1 MPLFSSKAFIL
12 KTSELNEQDKLIHLY
27 TQDRG
32 LIKGIAPGAL
42 KSKNRFGSKLELF
55 TKLNVFY
62 YHNETKELVTLT
74 KADLIKSYFTL
85 ISKELNIFYF
95 YLISEL
101 ILKYLPHNHKESR
114 IFKLIEAIFEALE
127 DEISIDI
134 LSVYFLIWIQRIE
147 GKMFNPY
154 ICYNCKKK
162 IDNNS
167 WLALNFEG
175 ILCSNCKSNEE
186 IKFSKHELDFIKW
199 TERNSPKSLNNLNF
213 EINIKNLIYILLKK
227 IEFDAEI
234 NLKSKYFLL
243 K

>member
-1 MPLFSSKAFIL
+1 MPLFSSKAFVL

-62 YHNETKELVTLT
+62 YHKETKELITLT
-74 KADLIKSYFTL
+74 KADLIKSYFNL
-85 ISKELNIFYF
+85 ISKETNIFYF
-95 YLISEL
+95 YMISEL
-101 ILKYLPHNHKESR
+101 ILKYLPQSHKDSR
-114 IFKLIEAIFEALE
+114 IFRLIESIFEALE
-127 DEISIDI
+127 EKISII
-134 LSVYFLIWIQRIE
+134 SLSVYFLIWIQRIE
-147 GKMFNPY
+147 GKMFNPD

-162 IDNNS
+162 INNTA
-167 WLALNFEG
+167 WLATNFEG
-175 ILCSNCKSNEE
+175 ILCSDCKSNEE
-186 IKFSKHELDFIKW
+186 IKFSKYELEFIKW
-199 TERNSPKSLNNLNF
+199 TENNSPKSLKNINV
-213 EINIKNLIYILLKK
+213 EINMKNLIYVLLKK

-234 NLKSKYFLL
+234 NLKTKYLLL